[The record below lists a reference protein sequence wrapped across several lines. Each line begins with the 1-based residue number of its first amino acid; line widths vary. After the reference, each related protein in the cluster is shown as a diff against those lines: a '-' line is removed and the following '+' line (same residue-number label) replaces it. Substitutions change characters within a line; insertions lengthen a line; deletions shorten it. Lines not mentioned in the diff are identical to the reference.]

1 MRHLTFRAR
10 SVVAAA
16 IAAASLVAAAG
27 CNVKDELLSPQQ
39 PGVIGPDNVQGA
51 VGAEA
56 LRLGALSA
64 FQGATGGNSA
74 TSMWS
79 SAGTLADEWKSGD
92 TFFQTDETDRRTITT
107 TNSQVQSQYTAAQQ
121 ARGFISAAIAAI
133 RQYSPEKAENMA
145 EMYLTLGFLE
155 MNLSENFCN
164 GIPYGSTVDGAPVYV
179 ASSTNKQGFTLAL
192 ARLDSGLALLPSVA
206 ASNVFGTQVKNGLL
220 VTKARALVDLDR
232 ANLTQ
237 AAALVTAVPTTFA
250 WNLTYS
256 TSSADNGPWS
266 MNGIAASSRYVVS
279 DSFDFFNGQLNVV
292 KNALP
297 FGSAK
302 DPRVPTT
309 GATTGTI
316 RAIDAYTPWVGQ
328 LIWAGRSDPVP
339 VVSGIDARLIEAEA
353 KLNAGDIA
361 GMMTTL
367 NALRTAPQQIGNL
380 KVAAM
385 STLATPATTD
395 AAVSL
400 LFREA
405 GFWQFGRGI
414 RLGSLRR
421 LIRQYARTQD
431 QVFPVG
437 SYYKSGTYGTDVNLP
452 VTDNEYTNPNFHGCI
467 DRNA

>member
-1 MRHLTFRAR
+1 MQTIIDRTRA
-10 SVVAAA
+10 ALLAGT
-16 IAAASLVAAAG
+16 IAGAFVAAAG

-39 PGVIGPDNVQGA
+39 PGVIGPANVQGA

-56 LRLGALSA
+56 LRIGALSA
-64 FQGATGGNSA
+64 FQGATGGNSG

-107 TNSQVQSQYTAAQQ
+107 TNSQVQGQYTSAQQ
-121 ARGFISAAIAAI
+121 ARGFIMGAIAALK
-133 RQYSPEKAENMA
+133 QYSPEKIENQA
-145 EMYLTLGFLE
+145 EMYLALGYLE

-164 GIPYGSTVDGAPVYV
+164 GIPYGSTVNGAPVYV
-179 ASSTNKQGFTLAL
+179 APSTNAQGFTLAM
-192 ARLDSGLALLPSVA
+192 ARLDSGLALVA
-206 ASNVFGTQVKNGLL
+206 NVASSDTYGVQVKNGLL
-220 VTKARALVDLDR
+220 VTKARTLVDLGLS
-232 ANLTQ
+232 NLSP
-237 AAALVTAVPTTFA
+237 ASALLAGVPTNFA
-250 WNLTYS
+250 WNETYS
-256 TSSADNGPWS
+256 TSTADNGPWS

-279 DSFDFFNGQLNVV
+279 DSFDFFNGQLNIV

-297 FGSAK
+297 FASAK

-309 GATTGTI
+309 GSTTGTI

-353 KLNAGDIA
+353 RLNAGDIA

-367 NALRTAPQQIGNL
+367 NTLRSSPQQIGNL
-380 KVAAM
+380 KVPAM
-385 STLATPATTD
+385 VPLATPATTD
-395 AAVSL
+395 AALSL
-400 LFREA
+400 LFRES

-414 RLGSLRR
+414 RLGNLRR
-421 LIRQYARTQD
+421 LIRQYGRTQD

-437 SYYKSGTYGTDVNLP
+437 NYYKSGTYGADVNLP
-452 VTDNEYTNPNFHGCI
+452 VTDNEYTNPQFHGCI